1 MKTQLAVKDRV
12 RVLGPE
18 LEVALPHEA
27 MQLMTLEQDPFWKP
41 VYMGQ
46 APIPQQPVR
55 IGDWLVSRSI
65 HDTSPLPLPVQRHV
79 EGIYAAGIRPKDWL
93 IAHEIVQQLK
103 SPEPVPQ
110 PQLPDFSGQWRTAV
124 AGARKVA
131 DKAAPVAWEVTKA
144 AAKVTA
150 GLIAASAVCMVT
162 VAGIAL
168 MSLAT
173 VDPLLIAVMDA
184 DGDSNGDHWILVDAW
199 DLPA

>member
-1 MKTQLAVKDRV
+1 
-12 RVLGPE
+12 
-18 LEVALPHEA
+18 
-27 MQLMTLEQDPFWKP
+27 
-41 VYMGQ
+41 MGN
-46 APIPQQPVR
+46 
-55 IGDWLVSRSI
+55 WLVGRSI
-65 HDTSPLPLPVQRHV
+65 HDNCPLPRPVQLHL
-79 EGIYAAGIRPKDWL
+79 EGIFAAGIRPKDFL

-110 PQLPDFSGQWRTAV
+110 PKLPDFSDQWRTAV

-173 VDPLLIAVMDA
+173 VDPLLIAIMDA
-184 DGDSNGDHWILVDAW
+184 EGDPNGDHWILVDAW